1 MVTLRNQAPG
11 RIMLGQQ
18 QVQLK
23 ELQPGEDVNLITR
36 LSVHVRVFLSVTCS
50 IHCDFVSLP
59 VPCVSKQVSTAAL
72 TPAQKSKLKEA
83 GGTFK

>member
-23 ELQPGEDVNLITR
+23 ELQPGEN
-36 LSVHVRVFLSVTCS
+36 
-50 IHCDFVSLP
+50 VSLIP
-59 VPCVSKQVSTAAL
+59 LSTQISGSTHVL
-72 TPAQKSKLKEA
+72 TSFPLPAGKVARL
-83 GGTFK
+83 

>member
-23 ELQPGEDVNLITR
+23 QMQPGEDVSLVTP
-36 LSVHVRVFLSVTCS
+36 LSVHVCVFLG
-50 IHCDFVSLP
+50 DL
-59 VPCVSKQVSTAAL
+59 
-72 TPAQKSKLKEA
+72 
-83 GGTFK
+83 